1 MSTRWRLRIL
11 SSCGKVSRACGRP
24 DWFTLTVTSN
34 PVHATN
40 KALLADGVGRRLEN
54 FFWRIWSSADIRD
67 HIRGSQVAVLFSKI
81 SEGGF
86 LRTTPTQSPRT
97 SRSLAS
103 YRQTSYSDNVLDSSP
118 PNAQATSSR
127 TQRSSSRAAEEN
139 RRKMGAV
146 DDPTL
151 RVPDSMT
158 TSQRAKKDVSIPPS
172 ILKKSRAESS
182 SHLAKNTTMVSPNSD
197 SLRQNPS
204 GSNGE
209 AVIAVGS
216 PFSDATVTER
226 GDRSERR
233 EQLTSSSRNEKK
245 SSISSSRSKVP
256 PSEARISGDKI
267 FRPPGDD
274 PKSART
280 KPAVHA
286 KTGASKRRPVMAS
299 RKSSQS
305 SSSHASNVIS
315 PPSSGKKVACSIEP
329 PDSNLDAHAPSRR
342 KAQLAR
348 SSRPGSPHPS
358 KRGAQ
363 DTAGQLSSSDEDE
376 EEEEDGTG
384 QGQHLL
390 NDSLVERD
398 FRSKFA
404 SKIQPEPQRPGS
416 LPPLERK
423 PAHVLGDSA
432 PYQATSTARFE
443 QAKQRNGKSK
453 RNVGFTDEIIPLKP
467 PGASAEEDEDDTL
480 SVLPRT
486 KSHLTLLLEQDRR
499 KSDADNTAQKAGRR

>member
-1 MSTRWRLRIL
+1 M
-11 SSCGKVSRACGRP
+11 
-24 DWFTLTVTSN
+24 VTSN

-54 FFWRIWSSADIRD
+54 FFWRIWSSANIRD

-139 RRKMGAV
+139 RRKLGTV
-146 DDPTL
+146 DDPTR

-158 TSQRAKKDVSIPPS
+158 TSQRVKKDVSIPPS

-182 SHLAKNTTMVSPNSD
+182 SQLAKSTTIVSPTFN
-197 SLRQNPS
+197 SLRPNPS
-204 GSNGE
+204 GSNRE
-209 AVIAVGS
+209 TVMAFGS
-216 PFSDATVTER
+216 SFSDATVTER
-226 GDRSERR
+226 GDRAERR

-245 SSISSSRSKVP
+245 PTISSSRSKVP
-256 PSEARISGDKI
+256 LSEARTSGDKN
-267 FRPPGDD
+267 FRLPGDD
-274 PKSART
+274 PKSGRT

-305 SSSHASNVIS
+305 SSSNASNVIS
-315 PPSSGKKVACSIEP
+315 PPSSGKKVACSSEP

-358 KRGAQ
+358 KRGAH
-363 DTAGQLSSSDEDE
+363 DTADESPSSDEDE
-376 EEEEDGTG
+376 DEEEEDGTG
-384 QGQHLL
+384 HAKPLL
-390 NDSLVERD
+390 DDSLVERD

-404 SKIQPEPQRPGS
+404 SKIQPEPHRPGS

-423 PAHVLGDSA
+423 AAHILADSA
-432 PYQATSTARFE
+432 PYQATSTTRFE

-467 PGASAEEDEDDTL
+467 PGASAEENEDDTL
-480 SVLPRT
+480 SDLPRT
-486 KSHLTLLLEQDRR
+486 KSQLTLLLEQDRR
-499 KSDADNTAQKAGRR
+499 KSDGDNTAPKAGRR